1 MTSPTVLN
9 VIIKA
14 PDDRGGGAVRAGL
27 ALGHNLMEYVDVDT
41 VVMDGDH
48 VEEVAAES
56 GLEDVHR
63 IPSYDALRN
72 VSKRVFDFE
81 ENFANITVG
90 TRLDPPRSL
99 GDYDVAHIHN
109 PIPLAGMVGA
119 ALSCIKAHVPYFVTT
134 HGIGNV
140 PDMPDEMRLSRLQ
153 RWLFRQCF
161 MRPYIW
167 VLDHAAHLIALSE
180 RDDRRLSEYI
190 TSPDVTVIP
199 NGVVPNPPTPKT
211 PDRARRIAGVDPAEP
226 LMLFVGKLR
235 PSKGVSD
242 LLTAY
247 RSVDTDVPLRLAG
260 PVHKESLATEIEA
273 FNGDVE
279 YTGYLPRSQL
289 EVLFRR
295 ADLFVFPT
303 RSDVYPLVILE
314 AMAARTP
321 VITTRIGGIP
331 DQVTPNTGILV
342 APRDPDALATA
353 IEDLLADPPRR
364 GRMARNAE
372 RRACEEFSWDQ
383 VARQTAQTYTEH
395 TT

>member
-1 MTSPTVLN
+1 
-9 VIIKA
+9 
-14 PDDRGGGAVRAGL
+14 
-27 ALGHNLMEYVDVDT
+27 
-41 VVMDGDH
+41 
-48 VEEVAAES
+48 
-56 GLEDVHR
+56 
-63 IPSYDALRN
+63 
-72 VSKRVFDFE
+72 VSKRIFDFE
-81 ENFANITVG
+81 ENFANVTVG

-119 ALSCIKAHVPYFVTT
+119 ALSCIKARVPYFVTT
-134 HGIGNV
+134 HGIGKV
-140 PDMPDEMRLSRLQ
+140 PDMPYEMGLSRVQ

-180 RDDRRLSEYI
+180 GDDRRLSEYL

-226 LMLFVGKLR
+226 LILFVGKLR

-247 RSVDTDVPLRLAG
+247 RSVETDVPLRLAG
-260 PVHKESLATEIEA
+260 PVHTESLATEIDA
-273 FNGDVE
+273 FDADVE

-289 EVLFRR
+289 EVLFCR

-303 RSDVYPLVILE
+303 RSDVYPLVTLE

-342 APRDPDALATA
+342 APRDPEALATA

-372 RRACEEFSWDQ
+372 LRACEEFSWDR

-395 TT
+395 IT